1 MAKAL
6 KSFVRKKLGNTLY
19 FLFYFCGLVYTA
31 LIISSN
37 VRTYFK
43 FTSNLIQTEIT
54 NNDEVQN
61 ENNLSQTK
69 LFKVKLCPYSE
80 SHDMQRF
87 DAFETKSRS

>member
-1 MAKAL
+1 MAKVL

-43 FTSNLIQTEIT
+43 FTSNFIQTEIT
-54 NNDEVQN
+54 NNDEVQ
-61 ENNLSQTK
+61 K
-69 LFKVKLCPYSE
+69 LFLVKLNFFNKVKLCPCSE
-80 SHDMQRF
+80 PYDMQRF
-87 DAFETKSRS
+87 DAFETKS